1 MSDEALREVNRTIVE
16 MSRAIGGLELTVKT
30 LTTTWQSQEAGAS
43 QGRRDLHQ
51 KFDGLSDKVTGLA
64 GKVDIA
70 LKELGEMKPSVEAFE
85 NAKLQAIGGLKLGRW
100 LWMALPF
107 GGGGLIAWLMTHW
120 MGGPRPP
127 IQ

>member
-16 MSRAIGGLELTVKT
+16 MSRAIGGLESTVKT

-51 KFDGLSDKVTGLA
+51 KFDALSGKVGELA
-64 GKVDIA
+64 GKVDTA
-70 LKELGEMKPSVEAFE
+70 LKDLGEMKPSVEAFE
-85 NAKLQAIGGLKLGRW
+85 NAKSQALGGLKLGRW

-107 GGGGLIAWLMTHW
+107 SGGTVVAWFLTHW
-120 MGGPRPP
+120 AGPKPP
-127 IQ
+127 LQ